1 MKGNRNTLPMHYER
15 EGERNERARERERE
29 NARERERERE
39 RNKKNVVCN
48 ICTYKF
54 QVKYLIFL
62 QTI

>member
-1 MKGNRNTLPMHYER
+1 MKENRNTLPMHYER
-15 EGERNERARERERE
+15 EGERSEREC
-29 NARERERERE
+29 
-39 RNKKNVVCN
+39 VVCN